1 MQIDFLTL
9 ACFRDHLD
17 TLLGARVQAVVLP
30 DDLSVGLE
38 LYAGRRVYL
47 LASAQ
52 PQAPRV
58 LLVPDKPRRG
68 VEAETPLLLLL
79 RKWVRWSRLVDV
91 TQPPW
96 ERVLMLHFEGRGGA
110 CRLVIE
116 LVGRY
121 SNVILVGPGGDILEA
136 VKHVGPRMTRYRT
149 TLPSHPYQ
157 LPPPPP
163 GRHTPTELTVADW
176 TGLLARADVEERL
189 DSWLVAG
196 LVGVSPPLGREIA
209 VRATGDPAATVGAA
223 TPRALGQAVGEL
235 FAPLENGWWAPHV
248 ALDEEGAVIA
258 FTPYEPRQFER
269 REAVPD
275 ISQAMWRYYEGRGM
289 ADPYAAARESV
300 QAVIDETAA
309 RLERRLARVEG
320 QAMDAEAVQGL
331 RVAGELLLTY
341 QDRAAPGAA
350 EATLPDYEGQP
361 RAIALDPELTP
372 VENAQA
378 YFRRYDKARR
388 AAERVPALVRGL
400 KTQRAYLEQLD
411 ADLALA
417 ESRPEID
424 AVREALAEAGWA
436 SRGRRARRFK
446 SSSASQLSGPRR
458 FEVQGFPIFVGRNAR
473 QNEQVT
479 FGRAGPE
486 DLWLH
491 VRGLAGAHVVVK
503 RGRQPLP
510 DEVLQRA
517 AELAAYYSRARDSE
531 TQVPVDVTER
541 RFVRRVRGAY
551 PGLVKYRDERTLWVR
566 MEDIEIPDA

>member
-1 MQIDFLTL
+1 
-9 ACFRDHLD
+9 
-17 TLLGARVQAVVLP
+17 
-30 DDLSVGLE
+30 
-38 LYAGRRVYL
+38 
-47 LASAQ
+47 
-52 PQAPRV
+52 
-58 LLVPDKPRRG
+58 
-68 VEAETPLLLLL
+68 
-79 RKWVRWSRLVDV
+79 
-91 TQPPW
+91 
-96 ERVLMLHFEGRGGA
+96 
-110 CRLVIE
+110 
-116 LVGRY
+116 
-121 SNVILVGPGGDILEA
+121 VILVGPEGEILEA
-136 VKHVGPRMTRYRT
+136 VKHVGPKMTRYRV
-149 TLPSHPYQ
+149 TLPAHPYQ

-163 GRHTPTELTVADW
+163 GRHKPTGLDLAGW
-176 TGLLARADVEERL
+176 TGALARADVDERL
-189 DSWLVAG
+189 DSWLVGG
-196 LVGVSPPLGREIA
+196 LVGVSPLLAREIA
-209 VRATGDPAATVGAA
+209 ARATGNSEAMVGAA
-223 TPRALGQAVGEL
+223 TPSALGQAVQEL

-248 ALDEEGAVIA
+248 ALDEEGAVMA

-269 REAVPD
+269 SEPVPD
-275 ISQAMWRYYEGRGM
+275 ISQAMCRYYEGRGM

-300 QAVIDETAA
+300 QALIDETAA
-309 RLERRLARVEG
+309 RLERRLARVGG
-320 QAMDAEAVQGL
+320 QVVDEEELQAL
-331 RVAGELLLTY
+331 RLAGELLLTY
-341 QDRAAPGAA
+341 QDRVGPGAA
-350 EATLPDYEGQP
+350 EVTLPDYDGQA
-361 RAIALDPELTP
+361 RAIPLDPELSP

-388 AAERVPALVRGL
+388 AAEQIPALIRGL

-436 SRGRRARRFK
+436 SRGRRRARRFK
-446 SSSASQLSGPRR
+446 SSSAGQLSGPRR

-479 FGRAGPE
+479 FERAGPE

-491 VRGLAGAHVVVK
+491 VRGLPGAHVVIK

-541 RFVRRVRGAY
+541 RFVRRVRGRY

-566 MEDIEIPDA
+566 MEDIDIPDA